1 MRKEKVFP
9 RYISWMLYAPNAE
22 LCEFCFTIPNRPGQ
36 LRKTLEIF
44 EKYGVN
50 ILSISGYA
58 LPEWREG
65 HIFIFADVKNAISR
79 LRDIEKE
86 LKKTAGEV
94 YIKYQ
99 PVPGFMIDEFA
110 HPVYVFPGVRSL
122 IFLEPDFAE
131 MIKGLYEKFGEI
143 AATLLYH
150 EAFSG
155 GKFLAEYL
163 SEKLGLDG
171 KELLIECL
179 KFYQAGGWGRV
190 TLIKYDLRK
199 PEIVLRLW
207 NSLECGIFSRLGKPA
222 SHFFR
227 GHLSGL
233 LSGLLNRDIRFI
245 ERKCI
250 AMGDPYCEFYLETLD

>member
-1 MRKEKVFP
+1 MGKEKLFP
-9 RYISWMLYAPNAE
+9 RYVPWMLYAPDAE
-22 LCEFCFTIPNRPGQ
+22 LCEFCFTIPNKPGQ
-36 LRKTLEIF
+36 LKKALEIF

-58 LPEWREG
+58 LPTWKEG
-65 HIFIFADVKNAISR
+65 RIFIFADVKKA
-79 LRDIEKE
+79 RDKLENIEEE
-86 LKKTAGEV
+86 LEKVAGDV

-99 PVPGFMIDEFA
+99 PVPGFMIDEFT

-122 IFLEPDFAE
+122 ILLEPDFAE

-163 SEKLGLDG
+163 SKKLKLDG
-171 KELLIECL
+171 RELLAECL
-179 KFYQAGGWGRV
+179 KFYQAGGWGKV
-190 TLIKYDLRK
+190 TLVKYDTRK
-199 PEIVLRLW
+199 PEIVLRLQD
-207 NSLECGIFSRLGKPA
+207 SLECGIFGRLEKPT
-222 SHFFR
+222 SHFLR

-233 LSGLLNRDIRFI
+233 LTGLLGRNVRVI

-250 AMGDPYCEFYLETLD
+250 AMGDPYCEFQLETLD